1 MQCAARSS
9 MTSSAGR
16 SVCDHRVHTSGCR
29 SSASD
34 LLPAAWRRRRGSRIS
49 RTSIAGRSRTRSAS
63 LSRRAKT
70 SKKGWRGCGP
80 AVLRLMRGGDN
91 INEAY
96 NMDCLD
102 AMRQMPDKA
111 FDLAIVDPPYGGGAG
126 SQFVQVERESRT
138 DGARRRARGLRAPQT
153 LALRRLV

>member
-1 MQCAARSS
+1 
-9 MTSSAGR
+9 
-16 SVCDHRVHTSGCR
+16 
-29 SSASD
+29 
-34 LLPAAWRRRRGSRIS
+34 
-49 RTSIAGRSRTRSAS
+49 
-63 LSRRAKT
+63 
-70 SKKGWRGCGP
+70 
-80 AVLRLMRGGDN
+80 MRGGDN

-126 SQFVQVERESRT
+126 SQFVQVERERESRV
-138 DGARRRARGLRAPQT
+138 DGDRRRARGLRVPQT